1 MIKYDT
7 SVLHISP
14 NIMHPNVQFNADYLY
29 FNTKYKYFTLKQILV
44 GMYLQNH
51 FYTLVFFILI
61 LKYMYCIENP
71 YWTRRRRHQVQYGFS
86 IQYERVQYISILYI
100 TLYNELFIIQLK

>member
-29 FNTKYKYFTLKQILV
+29 FNTKYKYFTRAYIKTNTSRYVFTKLFLHTCFFYPNFKIHVQI
-44 GMYLQNH
+44 YIA
-51 FYTLVFFILI
+51 ILSQI
-61 LKYMYCIENP
+61 KC
-71 YWTRRRRHQVQYGFS
+71 QG
-86 IQYERVQYISILYI
+86 
-100 TLYNELFIIQLK
+100 K